1 MWGWK
6 KKLVGSDSDCPLK
19 TIISWRKAQ
28 QFQLS
33 KGTKSQC
40 HQFDQLID
48 RICKDLFRNAR
59 AAVIGIGMFVP
70 CQFQAVEKN
79 RMIVKFE
86 KVKIN
91 PRT

>member
-6 KKLVGSDSDCPLK
+6 KKLVGSDTDCPLK
-19 TIISWRKAQ
+19 TIISLRKAQ
-28 QFQLS
+28 QFQMS

-59 AAVIGIGMFVP
+59 AAVIGIGVFAP
-70 CQFQAVEKN
+70 YQFQAVK
-79 RMIVKFE
+79 K
-86 KVKIN
+86 
-91 PRT
+91 

>member
-6 KKLVGSDSDCPLK
+6 TKLVESASDCPLK
-19 TIISWRKAQ
+19 TIISLRKAQ

-48 RICKDLFRNAR
+48 KICKDLFRNEG
-59 AAVIGIGMFVP
+59 AAVIGISMFVLLS
-70 CQFQAVEKN
+70 VLSSEK
-79 RMIVKFE
+79 I
-86 KVKIN
+86 
-91 PRT
+91 